1 MQEVK
6 HCTKELVVS
15 RNNRT
20 YYLQYGSRVVQDY
33 YQRVDCELEDLGNI
47 IQAKKMD
54 GTSIYI
60 MQQETVREFSGEM
73 HFLAEEPLL
82 MKTPLKLDSVLD
94 YASFNTSGLYDNAFL
109 EAKKNWLFRGEMY
122 AAMEHGVTTSF
133 VQSTNW
139 REAAENEI
147 KLFDFIETN
156 ALITFLFG
164 GYYWRLMIQFLQ
176 IQGYLSG
183 LKMLCGICRNLLRR
197 FLRKWL
203 GLNRNERITIQKIR
217 NRQYRQSN
225 NWHKVMLTM
234 QDGPPPYDCDI

>member
-94 YASFNTSGLYDNAFL
+94 YASFNTSGLYDNALL
-109 EAKKNWLFRGEMY
+109 EAKKIGFLEVKCMLQWSTVSQLPLSNLQTQERLQKMKSSY
-122 AAMEHGVTTSF
+122 LTS
-133 VQSTNW
+133 
-139 REAAENEI
+139 
-147 KLFDFIETN
+147 
-156 ALITFLFG
+156 
-164 GYYWRLMIQFLQ
+164 
-176 IQGYLSG
+176 
-183 LKMLCGICRNLLRR
+183 
-197 FLRKWL
+197 
-203 GLNRNERITIQKIR
+203 
-217 NRQYRQSN
+217 
-225 NWHKVMLTM
+225 
-234 QDGPPPYDCDI
+234 

>member
-109 EAKKNWLFRGEMY
+109 EAKKNWLLEVKCMLPWSMGSQLPLSNLQTGERLQKMISSY
-122 AAMEHGVTTSF
+122 LTSLKQMHSLLSYL
-133 VQSTNW
+133 VV
-139 REAAENEI
+139 I
-147 KLFDFIETN
+147 I
-156 ALITFLFG
+156 G
-164 GYYWRLMIQFLQ
+164 G
-176 IQGYLSG
+176 S
-183 LKMLCGICRNLLRR
+183 
-197 FLRKWL
+197 
-203 GLNRNERITIQKIR
+203 
-217 NRQYRQSN
+217 
-225 NWHKVMLTM
+225 
-234 QDGPPPYDCDI
+234 